1 MGQKCHYFILIS
13 RLLQNIVFLI
23 VRNFILI
30 YLISVN
36 KNLHQQDAADS
47 YYIQSI
53 LLLRHSMFLPC
64 LIKDIK
70 WMLNV
75 FSPVGATFP

>member
-1 MGQKCHYFILIS
+1 M
-13 RLLQNIVFLI
+13 
-23 VRNFILI
+23 
-30 YLISVN
+30 N
-36 KNLHQQDAADS
+36 KNLYQQDTADS

-53 LLLRHSMFLPC
+53 LLLRHSMFLSC

-75 FSPVGATFP
+75 FGPVGATFPWFY